1 MAETFE
7 LQGAGLSWDLRID
20 PQGIDKLEDALE
32 VMAQGFM
39 RLTDVLLQT
48 VQAAGLLTDRLVALA
63 GMPAATPAR
72 RDSGAESG
80 GDSKPEPKSVA
91 KPLAEVRALR
101 DMAQAYGQ
109 ESVANDAQAV
119 MNSLSDIGR
128 TADGIILQVSGVFFE
143 KLKGPLEEFAKW
155 FDTHGPLIGKRL
167 AEVAGAALNMAL
179 VIAPVLGW
187 IGSLFLDLDAATGG
201 WSTRILIAVTA
212 FRMLG
217 GADLVNGLVALA
229 NAIGLVNAAS
239 GGLGNLGGMLS
250 GVGLGG
256 KVGRA
261 GLAVG
266 LGLEVARML
275 GVPDTD
281 VAVGEQA
288 VRDGEW
294 FKAASYLPAGD
305 LFSAIWGS
313 WFGDDKPE
321 AAAEGAAADPQQ
333 GAAPGSGALPG
344 IEAAS
349 LPPGNDAL
357 LAAAQAP
364 RLTSQQMLDNANRSA
379 AQAGEQF
386 RSMMQDL
393 PDTRRDVVSADGG
406 SASLRLPAFGEPMP
420 QSLSAPWDGYRSG
433 ALELKLNV
441 ESPQVNLTATT
452 TIYVEGSAD
461 PMATATAVAG
471 QQDRVFA
478 DLTRN
483 TQGAYL

>member
-7 LQGAGLSWDLRID
+7 LQGAGLSWDLKID
-20 PQGIDKLEDALE
+20 PQGLNKLEDALD

-39 RLTDVLLQT
+39 RLTEALFQT
-48 VQAAGLLTDRLVALA
+48 VQAAALLSDRLVALA
-63 GMPAATPAR
+63 GTPAAAPAQR
-72 RDSGAESG
+72 VSGDG
-80 GDSKPEPKSVA
+80 KPEPKSVA
-91 KPLAEVRALR
+91 KPLAAAQAVR

-109 ESVANDAQAV
+109 QSVADDAQAV
-119 MNSLSDIGR
+119 VNSLSDIGR
-128 TADGIILQVSGVFFE
+128 TADGIILQVSGVFLE

-155 FDTHGPLIGKRL
+155 FDTHGPLIAKRL
-167 AEVAGAALNMAL
+167 SEVAGAALNMAL

-187 IGSLFLDLDAATGG
+187 IGSLFLDMDAATGG

-217 GADLVNGLVALA
+217 GAELVNGLVALA
-229 NAIGLVNAAS
+229 NAIGMVNAAS
-239 GGLGNLGGMLS
+239 GGLGNIGGILS
-250 GVGLGG
+250 GAGLGG

-266 LGLEVARML
+266 VGLEIARAL

-281 VAVGEQA
+281 TGVGQQA

-305 LFSAIWGS
+305 FFSAVWGS
-313 WFGDDKPE
+313 WFGDDESKS
-321 AAAEGAAADPQQ
+321 AVQGAAGSPQQ
-333 GAAPGSGALPG
+333 GAVPAGQGETPAVSGV
-344 IEAAS
+344 EAAL
-349 LPPGNDAL
+349 LPPGNEAL

-364 RLTSQQMLDNANRSA
+364 RLTPQQILDNANRTA

-386 RSMMQDL
+386 RSMMKDL
-393 PDTRRDVVSADGG
+393 PEPRLDVGGVDGG

-433 ALELKLNV
+433 ALEVKLNV

-452 TIYVEGSAD
+452 NIYVEGSAD